1 MGLFPFIFIFVIRGN
16 NLTDEEV
23 RLPKT
28 NKEMIKNAD

>member
-1 MGLFPFIFIFVIRGN
+1 MNDFIFFVIRGN

-28 NKEMIKNAD
+28 EKKQGVDRK